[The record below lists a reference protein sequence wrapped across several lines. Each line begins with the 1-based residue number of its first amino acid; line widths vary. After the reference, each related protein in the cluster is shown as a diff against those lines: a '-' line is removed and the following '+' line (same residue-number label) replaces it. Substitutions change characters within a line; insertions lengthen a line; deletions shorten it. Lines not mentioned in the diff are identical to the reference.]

1 MQESEISMT
10 DFFNKKHYG
19 LIDNKHMA
27 INDIYGIDIENF
39 RLFKNQKLNLGQ
51 EMTVVS
57 GRNGTMKSTLLG
69 LLAQPYR
76 TEHKDLY
83 GNRMQT
89 KFSDVFKLS
98 SEKDK
103 DDYIYHIRLNVD
115 GDLKLKEPIPL
126 YFQPGNINSKTSK
139 KDRHRLVPSGRQQGD
154 GYFTLPSVYINLKRL
169 YPLIDSGEI
178 KSVSIEYDMAE
189 KKFIS
194 SLYQQVLLRE
204 DFDNFEKY
212 STNISRIS
220 KNPYGPE
227 NSYYDV
233 NSISS
238 GEDNLSTFADVL
250 VSFMRIFSANK
261 KNKYNGLTGILAIDE
276 FEASLHPIA
285 QMNLFNFLFD
295 WSRKYKVKIILNTHS
310 LFLIQNIYLSQKE
323 RLEHKRIIINFIASQ
338 FEEDNILS
346 IYENPPYNLAYSEL
360 TLSDYTENSNL
371 AKVKILCEDEVAE
384 LLLKRVIKTQK
395 ILSQINF
402 SHVVNDDNPGTSY
415 TLLTNLCKSFPNIL
429 NETMSIVVLDADID
443 CRAVKVGKFPHVLN
457 FPSLFDGLPF
467 EKELIK
473 YILTLD
479 GSNAFFK
486 KFKKQKE
493 IFKQSFTRYKV
504 PLNVED
510 YKDED
515 VKPFKNWYDA
525 NKNDAKK
532 YLTYYVN
539 DNRELFNDFLKHLL
553 QHVND
558 IRTKNGFTK
567 IED

>member
-1 MQESEISMT
+1 
-10 DFFNKKHYG
+10 
-19 LIDNKHMA
+19 
-27 INDIYGIDIENF
+27 
-39 RLFKNQKLNLGQ
+39 
-51 EMTVVS
+51 
-57 GRNGTMKSTLLG
+57 
-69 LLAQPYR
+69 
-76 TEHKDLY
+76 
-83 GNRMQT
+83 
-89 KFSDVFKLS
+89 
-98 SEKDK
+98 
-103 DDYIYHIRLNVD
+103 
-115 GDLKLKEPIPL
+115 
-126 YFQPGNINSKTSK
+126 
-139 KDRHRLVPSGRQQGD
+139 
-154 GYFTLPSVYINLKRL
+154 
-169 YPLIDSGEI
+169 
-178 KSVSIEYDMAE
+178 
-189 KKFIS
+189 
-194 SLYQQVLLRE
+194 
-204 DFDNFEKY
+204 
-212 STNISRIS
+212 
-220 KNPYGPE
+220 
-227 NSYYDV
+227 
-233 NSISS
+233 
-238 GEDNLSTFADVL
+238 
-250 VSFMRIFSANK
+250 MRIFSANK

-429 NETMSIVVLDADID
+429 NETMSMVVLDADID

-457 FPSLFDGLPF
+457 LPSLFDGLPF

-493 IFKQSFTRYKV
+493 MFKQSFTRYKV
-504 PLNVED
+504 PLNVEN
-510 YKDED
+510 YKNED